1 MDPKT
6 PDNVNRVLVPP
17 QHAEMHLID
26 ANETYLLASR
36 ASFKSSMGGGMFNLR
51 RVFEMPRSTGIGVG
65 ITFNNLYEN
74 TVPPLK
80 AFLLSKGFIEDVHFT
95 ICKPPPASWPK
106 PYLGLVDKTCKN
118 AMCWYNGTVKQF
130 ISLRR
135 KASANGV
142 SAQWGDFDE
151 VKFMDERELVDEIFP
166 VFRGNE
172 QYFKHCS
179 GYLSKFF
186 MTDKNADPA
195 HIKWLLKK
203 RELVN
208 KRKIDVV
215 LNLAIELE
223 NLKKK
228 YNTATKTG
236 KYHLRPQIHAIETRL
251 SILRS
256 NLVNVVEIS
265 IDDVRPILGEKFY
278 QDKKRN
284 TPGHEFRVV
293 YENKDP
299 DRPGEPF
306 YPAWNS
312 DKILYDLENDI
323 DPNKPLIISS
333 DYQHSVS
340 PIPVAQIGKLP
351 GSDKVTLN
359 YVDEVYTLQ
368 PEGLRAAVRK
378 FCTRFNS
385 HGFKH
390 VHFIY
395 DHTAIGERQEADS
408 FHKIVV
414 DELEKNGWTVWE
426 VYTGQ
431 APEHYQKHADTIDWM
446 NHSNEEDLEIKIN
459 VRCKK
464 MIISIT
470 GSGAKIEGKKTIK
483 DKSGERI
490 KELDQ
495 SETTH
500 FSDAFDM
507 INDGVLK
514 KKLVREV
521 SERSSF
527 VFR

>member
-1 MDPKT
+1 
-6 PDNVNRVLVPP
+6 
-17 QHAEMHLID
+17 
-26 ANETYLLASR
+26 
-36 ASFKSSMGGGMFNLR
+36 
-51 RVFEMPRSTGIGVG
+51 
-65 ITFNNLYEN
+65 
-74 TVPPLK
+74 
-80 AFLLSKGFIEDVHFT
+80 
-95 ICKPPPASWPK
+95 
-106 PYLGLVDKTCKN
+106 
-118 AMCWYNGTVKQF
+118 
-130 ISLRR
+130 
-135 KASANGV
+135 
-142 SAQWGDFDE
+142 
-151 VKFMDERELVDEIFP
+151 
-166 VFRGNE
+166 
-172 QYFKHCS
+172 
-179 GYLSKFF
+179 

-228 YNTATKTG
+228 YNSATKTG
-236 KYHLRPQIHAIETRL
+236 KYQLRPQIHAIETRL

-278 QDKKRN
+278 HDKKRN
-284 TPGHEFRVV
+284 TPAHEFRVV

-306 YPAWNS
+306 YPAWDS

-323 DPNKPLIISS
+323 DPNKPFIIAS

-378 FCTRFNS
+378 FCSKFNS

-414 DELEKNGWTVWE
+414 DELERNGWTVWE

-514 KKLVREV
+514 KKLVREIG
-521 SERSSF
+521 ERSSF